1 MSGTIP
7 LWPGKAPGSE
17 NWRQREK
24 DYIFREPWPHR
35 ITRNVVT
42 PTLTLYLPRN
52 ATGTGVVVAPG
63 GAHHFL
69 AVDHEGVEVANWLTA
84 RGIAAFVLKYRV
96 IETSDDDQIFL
107 QERLQIMERL
117 RDRMAAH
124 WPLALADGQQ
134 AIRLVR
140 QRAAEW
146 GVRPDRIGMLGFSA
160 GGHLAAGVALA
171 NQPRQSAGFHCADL
185 RRGAPG
191 DPCAGQCPAALH
203 RPGERRSNRGRFVCR
218 ALQCVAGRRAPGRD
232 PQLRTGRPRL
242 RHGAPGPAGRWLAG
256 SVCRMACRPGAA
268 GVGIGVVRSTSGA
281 RPNPHTLATLP
292 PYFLNTSCLSYLHR

>member
-1 MSGTIP
+1 MSETIP

-171 NQPRQSAGFHCADL
+171 NEPASRPDFI
-185 RRGAPG
+185 AP
-191 DPCAGQCPAALH
+191 
-203 RPGERRSNRGRFVCR
+203 
-218 ALQCVAGRRAPGRD
+218 
-232 PQLRTGRPRL
+232 
-242 RHGAPGPAGRWLAG
+242 
-256 SVCRMACRPGAA
+256 
-268 GVGIGVVRSTSGA
+268 IYGVVRQAIHVPANAPPLFIALASDDPIAVDSCVALFSAWQAAG
-281 RPNPHTLATLP
+281 RPAEIHSYAQGGHGFGMVRLGLPVDGWPDRFAEWLAAQGL
-292 PYFLNTSCLSYLHR
+292 LG